1 MTAEPENSMHTATNA
16 TNVLSNAVSI
26 VRRSPP
32 APPAHQPFHQFPKAA
47 RHAGRHRGRGSQ
59 RLMNPN
65 EIVIREVK
73 RHLRARVLV
82 DLVRAGLAMAKAE
95 RIVAGR
101 CQKSASLTRS
111 PHWRW

>member
-1 MTAEPENSMHTATNA
+1 
-16 TNVLSNAVSI
+16 
-26 VRRSPP
+26 
-32 APPAHQPFHQFPKAA
+32 
-47 RHAGRHRGRGSQ
+47 
-59 RLMNPN
+59 MNPN